1 MAEVTKVAFPDF
13 DGVFTCTGR
22 SLLMKQEYD
31 PIAAGLISRVLKEGD
46 YRIVVSS
53 TWRIGATFLEL
64 ATYLK
69 VMNIRVQLHEDFST
83 KRLQCGQRGYEIQ
96 EWLCRHPEVTEY
108 VIIDDDADMLP
119 EQFVNFIQCDNRE
132 GFGAQQYWSIESRF
146 DDQSKSMT
154 YVWKPATEPD
164 V

>member
-1 MAEVTKVAFPDF
+1 MAEVTKVAFLDF

-53 TWRIGATFLEL
+53 TWRIGASFLEL

-83 KRLQCGQRGYEIQ
+83 KQLQYGYRGYEIQ

-132 GFGAQQYWSIESRF
+132 GFGAQQYWSIKSRF
-146 DDQSKSMT
+146 DDRSKSMT
-154 YVWKPATEPD
+154 YVWKPAVTPD